1 MTDSLI
7 NGNQGRA
14 GVLGW
19 LRKRIVPLLGLLLV
33 IAITAGIFYFY
44 RQYPGRIEELKT
56 YGYLGAFVIS
66 ITFNA
71 TLILPAG
78 NMLILMALGATL
90 PSPVV
95 VGLVGGTGA
104 AIGEIVGYVAGR
116 SGRGLVAGNRMYG
129 RVEGWVRR
137 WGALPIL
144 IFSLVPFVFD
154 LVGIAAGALRFPF
167 WKFFLFCWLGR
178 VILYVLFVSLAALGL
193 KIILPWLG

>member
-1 MTDSLI
+1 MT
-7 NGNQGRA
+7 NTVNNNNQR

-19 LRKRIVPLLGLLLV
+19 LRRKIIPLASLLLV
-33 IAITAGIFYFY
+33 VAITVGIFYLY

-66 ITFNA
+66 VTFNA

-78 NMLILMALGATL
+78 NMLILAALGAAM

-95 VGLVGGTGA
+95 VGLVGGAGA
-104 AIGEIVGYVAGR
+104 AIGEIIGYIAGH
-116 SGRGLVAGNRMYG
+116 SGRGLVARSQIYN
-129 RVEGWVRR
+129 RVEGWVQR
-137 WGALPIL
+137 WGALPIF

-167 WKFFLFCWLGR
+167 WKFFFFCWLGR
-178 VILYVLFVSLAALGL
+178 TILYVVFVSLAAWGF
-193 KIILPWLG
+193 KVVLPWFG